1 MIPINSYCPPPKKK
15 ACAIILD
22 TLTFDRVVIG
32 ILSHGPGIKCH
43 RAHALSYM

>member
-1 MIPINSYCPPPKKK
+1 MIPINSYCPPQKKG
-15 ACAIILD
+15 LD

-32 ILSHGPGIKCH
+32 ILSHGPGIKCD